1 MNKNKSIAVLYA
13 LAAAVFYAL
22 NVPCSKLLLA
32 HIEPTVMAAFLYF
45 GAGFGVGIVYLFHR
59 KKEAPSERLVKK
71 DLPYTIGMILLDII
85 APILLMIGVKHGTAS
100 GASLLGNFEIVATT
114 MIAFILFREKISKKL
129 WAAVGLITLSSLI
142 LSFGNV
148 GSLHFS
154 IGSLFVL
161 GATVCWGLENNCTKS
176 ISEKSTYQIVTI
188 KGIGSGTGSLI
199 VAALLGERIPPVKYL
214 LPVFMLGFVAY
225 GLSIFTYI
233 RAQKDLGAAKT
244 SAYYAIAPFTG
255 AFLSFM
261 LLHEKLT
268 AAYMVALLV
277 MCAGTALVTADTLA
291 HYHSHQHQH
300 TFTHTHDGSTH
311 THTITHDHS
320 HLHYIDDSRHCHR
333 HSRHELEKLV
343 SELHV
348 KEHLL

>member
-1 MNKNKSIAVLYA
+1 MNKNKNIAVLYA

-45 GAGFGVGIVYLFHR
+45 GAGFGVGIMYFFHR
-59 KKEAPSERLVKK
+59 KNETPSERLVKK
-71 DLPYTIGMILLDII
+71 DLPYTIGMMLLDII
-85 APILLMIGVKHGTAS
+85 APILLMTGVKHSTS
-100 GASLLGNFEIVATT
+100 SNASLLGNFEIAATSL
-114 MIAFILFREKISKKL
+114 IALILFREKISKKM
-129 WAAVGLITLSSLI
+129 WGAIGLITLSSII

-188 KGIGSGTGSLI
+188 KGIGSGAGSLI
-199 VAALLGERIPPVKYL
+199 VAALLGERIPLVKYL
-214 LPVFMLGFVAY
+214 LPAFVLGFAAY

-233 RAQKDLGAAKT
+233 RAQKELGAAKT
-244 SAYYAIAPFTG
+244 SAYYAIAPFIG
-255 AFLSFM
+255 AFFSFM

-268 AAYMVALLV
+268 AAYIVALLV

-300 TFTHTHDGSTH
+300 TFRHTHDGSTH

-320 HLHYIDDSRHCHR
+320 HLHYIGDSRHSHR
-333 HSRHELEKLV
+333 HSQHELENIV

-348 KEHLL
+348 KEHLS

>member
-1 MNKNKSIAVLYA
+1 MVRTQTEGQAWTIACLKKNSTEITAE
-13 LAAAVFYAL
+13 
-22 NVPCSKLLLA
+22 SRS
-32 HIEPTVMAAFLYF
+32 VMWSA
-45 GAGFGVGIVYLFHR
+45 I
-59 KKEAPSERLVKK
+59 
-71 DLPYTIGMILLDII
+71 
-85 APILLMIGVKHGTAS
+85 
-100 GASLLGNFEIVATT
+100 
-114 MIAFILFREKISKKL
+114 
-129 WAAVGLITLSSLI
+129 GLITLSSLI
-142 LSFGNV
+142 LSLGNA

-154 IGSLFVL
+154 IGSLYVL

-176 ISEKSTYQIVTI
+176 LSEKSTYQIVTI
-188 KGIGSGTGSLI
+188 KGIGSGAGSLI

-214 LPVFMLGFVAY
+214 LPAFVLGFIAY

-233 RAQKDLGAAKT
+233 RAQKELGAAKT
-244 SAYYAIAPFTG
+244 SAYYAIAPFIG

-268 AAYMVALLV
+268 AAYIVALLI

-320 HLHYIDDSRHCHR
+320 HLHYIGDSKHCHR
-333 HSRHELEKLV
+333 HSRHELENIV
-343 SELHV
+343 SEHHV
-348 KEHLL
+348 KEHLS